1 MVEEKFSART
11 KPTPA
16 RVMVCS
22 AFGKDGMATSVVAMW
37 FSQVVGC
44 SKVMKL
50 LMKENRHRE
59 EIFFG
64 LVPYHPPPF
73 TYSLLFKVRP

>member
-44 SKVMKL
+44 SKVI
-50 LMKENRHRE
+50 N
-59 EIFFG
+59 
-64 LVPYHPPPF
+64 Y
-73 TYSLLFKVRP
+73 